1 MKIID
6 SEKAKRARA
15 ALKNWG
21 HVVFNYVDENDIK
34 QIPFSVYEFYK
45 GIYTFNFQY
54 VFLR

>member
-34 QIPFSVYEFYK
+34 
-45 GIYTFNFQY
+45 
-54 VFLR
+54 